1 MYFSNVLVTLAS
13 MATMASAIPAPDALL
28 DTTVSSISPADFT
41 INLDASASAL
51 ETRTSFSCPGAMSYC
66 PWTKACSCP
75 VGQTWDA
82 NSKRCGGQ
90 KTSGCYAKPST
101 SAYVKA
107 GVDVKLGSYCAASPY
122 KIVKYNTKHSYC
134 QASLKN
140 TVFLAPL
147 AIGAEIDLYG
157 GKAIDVSAKASASL
171 KTVCSGLAGLYLES
185 SVDAV
190 ALFNTDKYGYSVRPG
205 AVTGGLSFAIGD
217 SLKGLTCRL
226 GLGNC
231 AAYDCVSYCSKG
243 CKNYIDVRGQVGGY
257 VNGLAGFCVVKDT
270 VLFVNKIGTCASLKI
285 NGLLKIVGS
294 IHVSIKGLFKCNC

>member
-1 MYFSNVLVTLAS
+1 MYFSNFLVTLAS

-28 DTTVSSISPADFT
+28 DTTSSLSPADFT
-41 INLDASASAL
+41 INLDASGSAL
-51 ETRTSFSCPGAMSYC
+51 QTRTNFACPGAMSYC

-82 NSKRCGGQ
+82 RSKKCAGT
-90 KTSGCYAKPST
+90 KTTGCYAQPKA

-107 GVDVKLGSYCAASPY
+107 GVDVKLGTYCAASPY
-122 KIVKYNTKHSYC
+122 KIVKYNTRHAYC
-134 QASLKN
+134 QANLKN

-157 GKAIDVSAKASASL
+157 GLAIDVKAKASASL

-185 SVDAV
+185 SADAV
-190 ALFNTDKYGYSVRPG
+190 ALFNTNKYGYSVRPG
-205 AVTGGLSFAIGD
+205 SVTGGLSFSVSD

-231 AAYDCVSYCSKG
+231 AVYDCVSYCSKG
-243 CKNYIDVRGQVGGY
+243 CKNYIDVRGSIGGY

-270 VLFVNKIGTCASLKI
+270 VLFVNKVGACATLKI
-285 NGLLKIVGS
+285 EGLLRIVGS
-294 IHVSIKGLFKCNC
+294 IHASIKGIFKCNC